1 MVALAVVTVAA
12 LAISGIP
19 PLNGF
24 ASKWM
29 IYQGIIS
36 SGESGGMSWIIWL
49 AVAML
54 GSALTLA
61 SFVKVLHATFLC
73 KPSPEVSSKQIRDGT
88 PSMLLPLAVLAATCV
103 GFGIFAYQLPL
114 YQLILPAVPG
124 GDALVADGVWWSGLA
139 TLLILGSIFVG
150 GVVYWLTMRSGKLRR
165 VSTYIGGEQMADVYV
180 SGEAAGPARHV
191 EVTGVDFY
199 DTIESLPALRRFY
212 HLTRAK
218 VFDIYDLL
226 RRSGT
231 YLVQP
236 LRAAHTGVLPAYM
249 RWFVAGLLV
258 VVWVVTQARP

>member
-1 MVALAVVTVAA
+1 MT
-12 LAISGIP
+12 
-19 PLNGF
+19 
-24 ASKWM
+24 
-29 IYQGIIS
+29 
-36 SGESGGMSWIIWL
+36 
-49 AVAML
+49 
-54 GSALTLA
+54 
-61 SFVKVLHATFLC
+61 
-73 KPSPEVSSKQIRDGT
+73 
-88 PSMLLPLAVLAATCV
+88 
-103 GFGIFAYQLPL
+103 
-114 YQLILPAVPG
+114 
-124 GDALVADGVWWSGLA
+124 
-139 TLLILGSIFVG
+139 
-150 GVVYWLTMRSGKLRR
+150 
-165 VSTYIGGEQMADVYV
+165 DVYV